1 MTTCLRRQ
9 PEPTDQLVSR
19 PRIHARC
26 MCLAHRTTRL
36 RFLDADCS
44 QSSGTSCPS
53 SRRVPAPAAKATPL
67 DPGLHLWLCA
77 HAPGKLPAV
86 WTCWAPGVQ
95 PDMARHS
102 SGCQWA
108 AHAHPS
114 WRRSW
119 HQRRTKRAHM
129 TRMVSKTPLHCL
141 HAAPAHHETCAVQSS
156 TAKELQTAHHMIHPG
171 TRNNNNLQH
180 VEENTPAQRQQTTP
194 HHSPS

>member
-36 RFLDADCS
+36 LFLDADCS

-95 PDMARHS
+95 PNMARHS
-102 SGCQWA
+102 TRCQWA
-108 AHAHPS
+108 APCTSQLAAFMAPTP
-114 WRRSW
+114 
-119 HQRRTKRAHM
+119 HQESTHDKDGEQDPTALPACSACASRDMRRTVQHSQRAAN
-129 TRMVSKTPLHCL
+129 STPYDTPWNPEQQQL
-141 HAAPAHHETCAVQSS
+141 ATC
-156 TAKELQTAHHMIHPG
+156 
-171 TRNNNNLQH
+171 
-180 VEENTPAQRQQTTP
+180 
-194 HHSPS
+194 